1 MFLYASAMRKPT
13 YQDNTLAQAKRGS
26 QLPPLRIGARY
37 EGGGIGDGDGSRAR
51 DWCPPCW
58 TI

>member
-1 MFLYASAMRKPT
+1 MRVT
-13 YQDNTLAQAKRGS
+13 YQDNTLAQAKRGF
-26 QLPPLRIGARY
+26 QLPPLRIAARY
-37 EGGGIGDGDGSRAR
+37 EDGGIGDGGGSRAQ